1 MHIKRLLPLFILF
14 LSSFVFA
21 QGKKD
26 SLMVF
31 LKNNP
36 AQDTTH
42 VNTLNLLAHEYMNV
56 ANDSCLL
63 YADRSIELSKKL
75 NYTKGLAV
83 AYNKKGEY
91 YNGKGE
97 YQKALQLG
105 LESYKLFEKLKVNR
119 SMSNIMNSIGNT
131 YLGINNKEKA
141 LEAYIKSY
149 EIAAKDSIK
158 YMMAIASMGIGNIYM
173 ETGFPEKAYQS
184 FLTSQT
190 IFKRE
195 NAPYPLSLSYTLI
208 GQALVEMG
216 RYDDAFKSF
225 DEALMRLKQM
235 ENTYAVAGTYEIIA
249 AAYEKQGSKK
259 IALDFYLKAH
269 QLFTERKAFD
279 NIKTVSLKISNMYKN
294 AGEFEKALE
303 YYTAYSN
310 FKDSVFNAESNKQL
324 LEVEARYE
332 TDKKQQ
338 QIELQLSKLEQEET
352 RQKIMWIG
360 IAIVL
365 LLMVLLFIRYFE
377 KQKSNKALSVSNERL
392 EVKNTIIEQKN
403 KEITD
408 SIEYAK
414 RIQLTLLPSEKYIE
428 QTLNRLNKKK

>member
-1 MHIKRLLPLFILF
+1 
-14 LSSFVFA
+14 
-21 QGKKD
+21 
-26 SLMVF
+26 MVF

-36 AQDTTH
+36 TQDTTH
-42 VNTLNLLAHEYMNV
+42 VNALNLLAHEYMNN

-63 YADRSIELSKKL
+63 YASQAIFISKKL
-75 NYTKGLAV
+75 NYIRGEAVGL
-83 AYNKKGEY
+83 NKKAEFF
-91 YNGKGE
+91 NGKGE

-105 LESYKLFEKLKVNR
+105 LESYKLFEKLNAHR

-131 YLGINNKEKA
+131 YLGINNKAKA
-141 LEAYIKSY
+141 LEAYIKSHD
-149 EIAAKDSIK
+149 IAAKDSIK
-158 YMMAIASMGIGNIYM
+158 YMMAIASMGVGNVYM

-190 IFKRE
+190 IFKQE

-208 GQALVEMG
+208 GQALVEME

-279 NIKTVSLKISNMYKN
+279 NIKNVSLKISNMYKN
-294 AGEFEKALE
+294 AGEFEKALQ

-332 TDKKQQ
+332 SDKKQQ
-338 QIELQLSKLEQEET
+338 QIELQLSKLEQQQT

-377 KQKSNKALSVSNERL
+377 KQKSNKALSISNERL